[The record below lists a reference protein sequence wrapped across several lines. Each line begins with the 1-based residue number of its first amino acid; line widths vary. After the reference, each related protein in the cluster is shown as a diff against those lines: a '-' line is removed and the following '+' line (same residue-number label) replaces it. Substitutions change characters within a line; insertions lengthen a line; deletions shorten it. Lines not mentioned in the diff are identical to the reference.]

1 MISNQLRLHKFQQ
14 KLIKRENLSFK
25 KALRIYEALHQ
36 EAVSLGI
43 INDKNILYGLEA
55 DLRIARILNS
65 YK

>member
-1 MISNQLRLHKFQQ
+1 MIRNQLRLHKFHQ

-36 EAVSLGI
+36 EAVSLGTI
-43 INDKNILYGLEA
+43 SSKNILDGLET

-65 YK
+65 LH